1 MCSYFI
7 GIIDILMLYT
17 QRKKLENVWKTL
29 TEGVRT
35 RARAKDTSTG
45 MHTCAHALP
54 IYLPLPSLHAHS
66 TRHSIFRRAH
76 KEARTRSISQA
87 PFLP

>member
-1 MCSYFI
+1 MRLPRSYFI

-35 RARAKDTSTG
+35 ERETVTVTVTVRGCWRKLTEGSEDRHTQCAFSWRAVCTIG
-45 MHTCAHALP
+45 P
-54 IYLPLPSLHAHS
+54 
-66 TRHSIFRRAH
+66 
-76 KEARTRSISQA
+76 
-87 PFLP
+87 